1 MPNLN
6 EAIRAAQS
14 RRTLSNIEFLGEV
27 RFPTGYSF
35 AESEVGGLSGLT
47 YDAQQNL
54 YYALSDDRSENARF
68 YTLQI
73 DFDKISLDGP
83 NAEAI
88 AFQAVTQLRN
98 EAGEPFTAGTL
109 DPEGIAVSP
118 AGKLFI
124 SSEGDAEAL
133 IDPSISEFSLEGTR
147 LSKLPIPEKYL
158 PTADQTSGIRNNLAF
173 ESLTLSP
180 NQQFLYTA
188 TENALYQDGPAAS
201 LEGISLARILK
212 YDLASGEPIAEFV
225 YEVEPIP
232 AAPIPEG
239 EFADNGLTDL
249 VAVDNNGTLLAIE
262 RSFAVGV
269 GNTIKLY
276 EVNTQG
282 ALDVFETFDLFREEP
297 VDNGE
302 EILPPG
308 PFEIDP
314 AVSKREILDIQADLG
329 IAPDNIE
336 AITFGPTLSD
346 GRQSLIIASDNNFS
360 DNQATQFLTFAVDF
374 KTTPAAL
381 PTVET
386 PLTQDDEEAET
397 PLKGDSDDPAIWVNP
412 ENPAESLV
420 IGTLKDGGLAVFNL
434 QGEAIQ
440 TLLPAE
446 FSEIRYNNVD
456 LIYDFDLNQEKID
469 LAVVSDRQNDTLA
482 FFKINPET
490 QQLEQLAADSSLET
504 IFGVDDGEATAYGLA
519 TYKSPLGESYA
530 FVTQASGNQVA
541 QIALSNDNGQIKAEV
556 VRMLQL
562 PVPTGDP
569 EDSQSEGLVI
579 DQELGLLYVALE
591 QEVGILKFSAE
602 PTGGD
607 NFQVIQPIDAE
618 YLVPDIEGLSIY
630 YGANGTGYL
639 LANSQGDSSY
649 AVFSREGT
657 NEYLG
662 SFVVGDNKNID
673 QVNES
678 DGIDIVN
685 VPLGDN
691 FPNGLMVVQDGA
703 NAPQNAVEDE
713 EQLENNSTN
722 FKFVPWES
730 IAEAFP
736 NPLSIDPTS
745 YNPRNPSP
753 QFLDNN
759 KDSLLGEIAK
769 TIDNVSEA
777 GDNLLRDGG
786 SDILTGTQGR
796 DIFVLTAGEG
806 TDTIQDFDLA
816 QDLIGLAD
824 GLSLDSLSISSQGN
838 NSLISSGNQI
848 LAELVGISEIVASMF
863 VTV

>member
-1 MPNLN
+1 
-6 EAIRAAQS
+6 
-14 RRTLSNIEFLGEV
+14 
-27 RFPTGYSF
+27 
-35 AESEVGGLSGLT
+35 
-47 YDAQQNL
+47 
-54 YYALSDDRSENARF
+54 
-68 YTLQI
+68 
-73 DFDKISLDGP
+73 
-83 NAEAI
+83 
-88 AFQAVTQLRN
+88 
-98 EAGEPFTAGTL
+98 
-109 DPEGIAVSP
+109 
-118 AGKLFI
+118 
-124 SSEGDAEAL
+124 
-133 IDPSISEFSLEGTR
+133 
-147 LSKLPIPEKYL
+147 
-158 PTADQTSGIRNNLAF
+158 
-173 ESLTLSP
+173 
-180 NQQFLYTA
+180 
-188 TENALYQDGPAAS
+188 
-201 LEGISLARILK
+201 
-212 YDLASGEPIAEFV
+212 
-225 YEVEPIP
+225 
-232 AAPIPEG
+232 
-239 EFADNGLTDL
+239 
-249 VAVDNNGTLLAIE
+249 
-262 RSFAVGV
+262 
-269 GNTIKLY
+269 
-276 EVNTQG
+276 
-282 ALDVFETFDLFREEP
+282 
-297 VDNGE
+297 
-302 EILPPG
+302 
-308 PFEIDP
+308 
-314 AVSKREILDIQADLG
+314 
-329 IAPDNIE
+329 
-336 AITFGPTLSD
+336 
-346 GRQSLIIASDNNFS
+346 
-360 DNQATQFLTFAVDF
+360 
-374 KTTPAAL
+374 
-381 PTVET
+381 
-386 PLTQDDEEAET
+386 
-397 PLKGDSDDPAIWVNP
+397 
-412 ENPAESLV
+412 
-420 IGTLKDGGLAVFNL
+420 
-434 QGEAIQ
+434 
-440 TLLPAE
+440 
-446 FSEIRYNNVD
+446 
-456 LIYDFDLNQEKID
+456 
-469 LAVVSDRQNDTLA
+469 
-482 FFKINPET
+482 
-490 QQLEQLAADSSLET
+490 
-504 IFGVDDGEATAYGLA
+504 
-519 TYKSPLGESYA
+519 
-530 FVTQASGNQVA
+530 
-541 QIALSNDNGQIKAEV
+541 
-556 VRMLQL
+556 
-562 PVPTGDP
+562 VPTGDP

-602 PTGGD
+602 PTGDD

-816 QDLIGLAD
+816 QDLIGLSD